1 MFCNFYSAL
10 RWNLKAPI
18 AGGAGPSGD
27 KNAQEVSSAFLKKSA
42 KKLLIYLNRAD
53 FTATGPD
60 S

>member
-42 KKLLIYLNRAD
+42 QKTFDLPKPR
-53 FTATGPD
+53 
-60 S
+60 